1 MIKFIQIRKMI
12 SEFIYCYLL
21 RPWPLREITNWIIK
35 KLIPEKV
42 KIANTS
48 LFLNPNDPVV
58 SGAIFFNVYE
68 KTEFKFIK
76 SISFEG
82 MKVLD
87 IGANIGYYTA
97 LLSQEAGNNGIIL
110 ALEPDLESYEYL
122 SKSINSFCYKN
133 VLSFPLAAS
142 NLRETLPLFISKE
155 NRGDNRLYQNN
166 QKRDSIMVE
175 CLTIDELSTK
185 TKIDSF
191 DIIKIDV
198 QGYEPK
204 VFQGMQSTIQASK
217 NLTILTEFWPKGI
230 IQAGDNPIKFLQ
242 TLRKMKLKLFELK
255 KNGSL
260 VSLNQLRDNEFV
272 KRFPGRRYTNIVCK
286 K

>member
-1 MIKFIQIRKMI
+1 MIA
-12 SEFIYCYLL
+12 EFIYCYLL
-21 RPWPLREITNWIIK
+21 RPWPLRDITNWLIK

-42 KIANTS
+42 NIGKAS

-68 KTEFKFIK
+68 KSEIKFIK
-76 SISFEG
+76 SISFKG
-82 MKVLD
+82 MKVID
-87 IGANIGYYTA
+87 IGANIGYYTT
-97 LLSQEAGNNGIIL
+97 LLSQEAGDRGLIL
-110 ALEPDLESYEYL
+110 AIEPDLESFKYL
-122 SKSINSFCYKN
+122 SRSINSLENKN
-133 VLSFPLAAS
+133 VLSFPIAAS
-142 NLRETLPLFISKE
+142 NLRQKLPLYISKD

-166 QKRDSIMVE
+166 QKRDHFLVD
-175 CLTIDELSTK
+175 CLTIDELSFQ
-185 TKIDSF
+185 TKIESF
-191 DIIKIDV
+191 DLIKIDV

-204 VFQGMQSTIQASK
+204 VFQGMQKTIRSSK

-230 IQAGDNPIKFLQ
+230 IQAGESPVNFLR

-260 VSLNQLRDNEFV
+260 VPLNQFRDDEFI
-272 KRFPGRRYTNIVCK
+272 KRFPGRKYTNIVCK

>member
-1 MIKFIQIRKMI
+1 MIA
-12 SEFIYCYLL
+12 EFIYCYILKP
-21 RPWPLREITNWIIK
+21 RPLRVITNWLIK
-35 KLIPEKV
+35 KLIPKKV
-42 KIANTS
+42 KIGKAT

-68 KTEFKFIK
+68 TTERKFIK
-76 SISFEG
+76 SISFKG
-82 MKVLD
+82 MRVLD

-97 LLSQEAGNNGIIL
+97 LLSQEAGDNGLIL
-110 ALEPDLESYEYL
+110 ALEPDLESYKYL
-122 SKSINSFCYKN
+122 SQSIRSLENNN
-133 VLSFPLAAS
+133 VLSFPVAAS
-142 NLRETLPLFISKE
+142 NLSQRLPLYISKE
-155 NRGDNRLYQNN
+155 NRGDNRLYKNN
-166 QKRDSIMVE
+166 QKRDCIIVD

-185 TKIDSF
+185 TKIEGF
-191 DIIKIDV
+191 DLIKIDV

-204 VFQGMQSTIQASK
+204 VFKGMGNTIKSSR

-230 IQAGDNPIKFLQ
+230 MEAGESPANFLR

-260 VSLNQLRDNEFV
+260 VSLNQFRDNEFI
-272 KRFPGRRYTNIVCK
+272 KRFSGRKYTNIVCK

>member
-1 MIKFIQIRKMI
+1 MI

-21 RPWPLREITNWIIK
+21 RPWPLREITNWLIK

-42 KIANTS
+42 KIGNAS

-68 KTEFKFIK
+68 KTERKFIK
-76 SISFEG
+76 SIAFKG

-97 LLSQEAGNNGIIL
+97 LLSQEAGDNGFIL
-110 ALEPDLESYEYL
+110 ALEPDLESYKYL
-122 SKSINSFCYKN
+122 SKSINSLENKN
-133 VLSFPLAAS
+133 VLSFPMAAS
-142 NLRETLPLFISKE
+142 NLKQRLPLYISKD

-166 QKRDSIMVE
+166 QKRDHIMVD
-175 CLTIDELSTK
+175 CLTIDELSAQ
-185 TKIDSF
+185 TKIESF
-191 DIIKIDV
+191 DLIKIDV

-204 VFQGMQSTIQASK
+204 VFQGMEKTIKSSK

-230 IQAGDNPIKFLQ
+230 IQAGESPTNFLI

-255 KNGSL
+255 NNGSL
-260 VSLNQLRDNEFV
+260 VSLNQFRDNEFI
-272 KRFPGRRYTNIVCK
+272 KRFPGRKYTNIVCK

>member
-1 MIKFIQIRKMI
+1 MIA
-12 SEFIYCYLL
+12 EFIYCYLL
-21 RPWPLREITNWIIK
+21 RPWPLRDITNWLIK

-42 KIANTS
+42 NIGKAS

-68 KTEFKFIK
+68 KSEIKFIK
-76 SISFEG
+76 SISFKG
-82 MKVLD
+82 MKVID
-87 IGANIGYYTA
+87 IGANIGYYTT
-97 LLSQEAGNNGIIL
+97 LLSQEAGDKGLIL
-110 ALEPDLESYEYL
+110 AIEPDLESFKYL
-122 SKSINSFCYKN
+122 SRSINSLENKN
-133 VLSFPLAAS
+133 VLSFPIAAS
-142 NLRETLPLFISKE
+142 NLRQKLPLYISKD

-166 QKRDSIMVE
+166 QKRDHFLVD
-175 CLTIDELSTK
+175 CLTIDELSFK
-185 TKIDSF
+185 TKIESF
-191 DIIKIDV
+191 DLIKVDV

-204 VFQGMQSTIQASK
+204 VFQGMQKTIRSSK

-230 IQAGDNPIKFLQ
+230 IQAGESPVNFLR

-260 VSLNQLRDNEFV
+260 VPLNQFRDDEFI
-272 KRFPGRRYTNIVCK
+272 KRFPGRKYTNIVCK

>member
-1 MIKFIQIRKMI
+1 MIA
-12 SEFIYCYLL
+12 EFIYCYILK
-21 RPWPLREITNWIIK
+21 PWPLREITNWLIK
-35 KLIPEKV
+35 KLIPKKV
-42 KIANTS
+42 KIGKAS

-68 KTEFKFIK
+68 TTERKFIK
-76 SISFEG
+76 SISFKG

-97 LLSQEAGNNGIIL
+97 LLSQEAGDNGLIL
-110 ALEPDLESYEYL
+110 ALEPDLESYKYL
-122 SKSINSFCYKN
+122 SQSIRSLENNN
-133 VLSFPLAAS
+133 VLSFPVAAS
-142 NLRETLPLFISKE
+142 NLSQRLPLYISKE
-155 NRGDNRLYQNN
+155 NRGDNRLYKNN
-166 QKRDSIMVE
+166 QKRDSIIVD
-175 CLTIDELSTK
+175 CLNIDELSTK
-185 TKIDSF
+185 TKIEGF
-191 DIIKIDV
+191 DLIKIDV

-204 VFQGMQSTIQASK
+204 VFKGMGNTIKSSR

-230 IQAGDNPIKFLQ
+230 MEAGESPANFLR

-260 VSLNQLRDNEFV
+260 VSLNQFRDNEFI
-272 KRFPGRRYTNIVCK
+272 KRFSGRKYTNIVCK

>member
-1 MIKFIQIRKMI
+1 MIA
-12 SEFIYCYLL
+12 EFIYCYILKP
-21 RPWPLREITNWIIK
+21 RPLRVITNWLIK
-35 KLIPEKV
+35 KLIPKKV
-42 KIANTS
+42 KIGKAT

-68 KTEFKFIK
+68 TTERKFIK
-76 SISFEG
+76 SISFKG

-97 LLSQEAGNNGIIL
+97 LLSQEAGDNGLIL
-110 ALEPDLESYEYL
+110 ALEPDLESYKYL
-122 SKSINSFCYKN
+122 SQSIRSLENNN
-133 VLSFPLAAS
+133 VLSFPVAAS
-142 NLRETLPLFISKE
+142 NLSQRLPLYISKE
-155 NRGDNRLYQNN
+155 NRGDNRLYKNN
-166 QKRDSIMVE
+166 QKRDCIIVD

-185 TKIDSF
+185 TKIESF
-191 DIIKIDV
+191 DLIKIDV

-204 VFQGMQSTIQASK
+204 VFKGMGNTIKSSR

-230 IQAGDNPIKFLQ
+230 MEAGESPANFLR

-260 VSLNQLRDNEFV
+260 VSLNQFRDNEFI
-272 KRFPGRRYTNIVCK
+272 KRFSGRKYTNIVCK

>member
-1 MIKFIQIRKMI
+1 MIA
-12 SEFIYCYLL
+12 EFIYCYLL
-21 RPWPLREITNWIIK
+21 RPWPLRDITNWLIK

-42 KIANTS
+42 NIGKAS

-68 KTEFKFIK
+68 KSEIKFIK
-76 SISFEG
+76 SISFKG
-82 MKVLD
+82 MKVID
-87 IGANIGYYTA
+87 IGANIGYYTT
-97 LLSQEAGNNGIIL
+97 LLSQEAGDKGLIL
-110 ALEPDLESYEYL
+110 AIEPDLESFKYL
-122 SKSINSFCYKN
+122 SRSINSLENKN
-133 VLSFPLAAS
+133 VLSFPIAAS
-142 NLRETLPLFISKE
+142 NLRQKLPLYISKD

-166 QKRDSIMVE
+166 QKRDHFLVD
-175 CLTIDELSTK
+175 CLTIDELSFQ
-185 TKIDSF
+185 TKIESF
-191 DIIKIDV
+191 DLIKIDV

-204 VFQGMQSTIQASK
+204 VFQGMQKTIRSSK

-230 IQAGDNPIKFLQ
+230 IQAGESPVNFLR

-260 VSLNQLRDNEFV
+260 VPLNQFRDDEFI
-272 KRFPGRRYTNIVCK
+272 KRFPGRKYTNIVCK

>member
-1 MIKFIQIRKMI
+1 MIA
-12 SEFIYCYLL
+12 EFIYCYILKP
-21 RPWPLREITNWIIK
+21 RPLRVITNWLIK
-35 KLIPEKV
+35 KLIPKKV
-42 KIANTS
+42 KIGKAT

-68 KTEFKFIK
+68 TTERKFIK
-76 SISFEG
+76 SISFKG
-82 MKVLD
+82 MRVLD

-97 LLSQEAGNNGIIL
+97 LLSQEAGDNGLIL
-110 ALEPDLESYEYL
+110 ALEPDLESYKYL
-122 SKSINSFCYKN
+122 SQSIRSLENKN

-142 NLRETLPLFISKE
+142 NLSQRLPLYLSKE
-155 NRGDNRLYQNN
+155 NRGDNRLYKNN
-166 QKRDSIMVE
+166 QKRDSIIVD

-185 TKIDSF
+185 TKIESF
-191 DIIKIDV
+191 DLIKIDV

-204 VFQGMQSTIQASK
+204 VFKGMGNTIKSSR

-230 IQAGDNPIKFLQ
+230 MEAGESPANFLR

-260 VSLNQLRDNEFV
+260 VSLNQFRDNEFI
-272 KRFPGRRYTNIVCK
+272 KRFSGRKYTNIVCK

>member
-1 MIKFIQIRKMI
+1 MIA
-12 SEFIYCYLL
+12 EFIYCYILKP
-21 RPWPLREITNWIIK
+21 RPLRVITNWLIK
-35 KLIPEKV
+35 KLIPKKV
-42 KIANTS
+42 KIGKAT

-68 KTEFKFIK
+68 TTERKFIK
-76 SISFEG
+76 SISFKG

-97 LLSQEAGNNGIIL
+97 LLSQEAGDNGLIL
-110 ALEPDLESYEYL
+110 ALEPDLESYKYL
-122 SKSINSFCYKN
+122 SQSIRSLENNN
-133 VLSFPLAAS
+133 VLSFPVAAS
-142 NLRETLPLFISKE
+142 NLSQRLPLYISKE
-155 NRGDNRLYQNN
+155 NRGDNRLYKNN
-166 QKRDSIMVE
+166 QKRDRIIVD

-185 TKIDSF
+185 TKIESF
-191 DIIKIDV
+191 DLIKIDV

-204 VFQGMQSTIQASK
+204 VFKGMGNTIKSSR

-230 IQAGDNPIKFLQ
+230 MEAGESPANFLR

-260 VSLNQLRDNEFV
+260 VSLNQLRDNEFI
-272 KRFPGRRYTNIVCK
+272 KRFSGRKYTNIVCK

>member
-1 MIKFIQIRKMI
+1 MIA
-12 SEFIYCYLL
+12 EFIYCYILKP
-21 RPWPLREITNWIIK
+21 RPLRVITNWLIK
-35 KLIPEKV
+35 KLIPKKV
-42 KIANTS
+42 KIGKAT

-68 KTEFKFIK
+68 TTERKFIK
-76 SISFEG
+76 SISFKG

-97 LLSQEAGNNGIIL
+97 LLSQEAGDNGLIL
-110 ALEPDLESYEYL
+110 ALEPDLESYKYL
-122 SKSINSFCYKN
+122 SQSIRSLENNN
-133 VLSFPLAAS
+133 VLSFPVAAS
-142 NLRETLPLFISKE
+142 NLSQRLPLYISKE
-155 NRGDNRLYQNN
+155 NRGDNRLYKNN
-166 QKRDSIMVE
+166 QKRDCIIVD

-185 TKIDSF
+185 TKIEGF
-191 DIIKIDV
+191 DLIKIDV

-204 VFQGMQSTIQASK
+204 VFKGMGNTIKSSR

-230 IQAGDNPIKFLQ
+230 MEAGESPANFLR

-260 VSLNQLRDNEFV
+260 VSLNQFRDNEFI
-272 KRFPGRRYTNIVCK
+272 KRFSGRKYTNIVCK